1 MENKLHQEQEKVHLA
16 EEKDSK
22 AKRERDALEKSRA
35 KVVKFESALVELGA
49 GTCSFPVTGSR
60 SSCATAAGYP
70 GTDVFSLTAL
80 LCLTWQR
87 GIGLMSLFC
96 FLPANAKNV
105 LERANSWFAL
115 THARRAL
122 MGRICVEELGPVMSR
137 SVQKKLHPEQL
148 DPLYQISSSC
158 ARPLTR
164 KRVA

>member
-87 GIGLMSLFC
+87 VTGSCPCSAPCLRTRRTCSSARTRGLRS
-96 FLPANAKNV
+96 
-105 LERANSWFAL
+105 R
-115 THARRAL
+115 THE
-122 MGRICVEELGPVMSR
+122 G
-137 SVQKKLHPEQL
+137 H
-148 DPLYQISSSC
+148 
-158 ARPLTR
+158 
-164 KRVA
+164 